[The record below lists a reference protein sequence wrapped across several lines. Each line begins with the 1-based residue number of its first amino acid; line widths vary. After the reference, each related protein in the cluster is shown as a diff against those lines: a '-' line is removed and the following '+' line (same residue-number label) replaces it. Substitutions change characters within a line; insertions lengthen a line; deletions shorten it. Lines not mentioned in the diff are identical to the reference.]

1 MRLSIRAPP
10 GPPWHG
16 KRDGMRSLSISA
28 PERQI
33 AYKKNQIL
41 RHAGRIACYIRAA
54 GALSDRIFDKA
65 ILRSGMA
72 KR

>member
-1 MRLSIRAPP
+1 
-10 GPPWHG
+10 
-16 KRDGMRSLSISA
+16 MRSPPISA